1 MATNQ
6 QHTIDGG
13 MVEQN
18 AQAAAPSQASYGA
31 NIEQPFPR
39 GDPSV
44 GYQSETSATGGIPS
58 PVEGRGGFG
67 DFTQTGNTGTTTGTT
82 VCLPL
87 LCFKSYTL
95 ASMASLIHA
104 QTNTRSKGDILKES
118 ASGAKGLVAAIHGAG
133 EAIRGN
139 FNAGVDRAFNE
150 VCIPPEPL
158 FPHLGALKDF
168 ECDEDKVGRVWLP
181 KPLTPSATSLPPSSA
196 S

>member
-82 VCLPL
+82 
-87 LCFKSYTL
+87 
-95 ASMASLIHA
+95 
-104 QTNTRSKGDILKES
+104 TNTRSKGDILKES